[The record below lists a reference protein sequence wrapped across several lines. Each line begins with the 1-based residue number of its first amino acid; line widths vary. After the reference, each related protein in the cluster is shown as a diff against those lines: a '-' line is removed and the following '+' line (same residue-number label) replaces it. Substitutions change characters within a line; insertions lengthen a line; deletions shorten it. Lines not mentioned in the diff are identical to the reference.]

1 MRKLFLLIIIIAAG
15 WWWFSNPNQN
25 AHERLQELAQQS
37 HSTYT
42 AIEAQDWPARFSR
55 LWHIHQAV
63 ESTIDRKHFVPLD
76 EMPLLL
82 RQAIIATEDKRFYD
96 HGPIDFIGISRAI
109 FVNYQ
114 AGKTVE
120 GGSTI
125 TQQLVKNLFL
135 TNDRS
140 WLRKGEE
147 LLLAS
152 QLERVYS
159 KDKILEIYLNTIYYG
174 AGAYGIQEAAQTY
187 FGCDVRDLTL
197 AQCAMLAGLPKS
209 PSALN
214 PLAHYEDAKARQQ
227 VVLALMTEQ
236 GMISPKMAK
245 AAYEENLHFQKD

>member
-1 MRKLFLLIIIIAAG
+1 MRKLLLLFLVLIAG
-15 WWWFSNPNQN
+15 WWWLSDPNQDPQ
-25 AHERLQELAQQS
+25 EKLQELAKQS
-37 HSTYT
+37 HSTYS
-42 AIEAQDWPARFSR
+42 AVEAQDWPTRFSR
-55 LWHIHQAV
+55 WWDIKKAV
-63 ESTIDRKHFVPLD
+63 ESSIERSRFVPLD

-109 FVNYQ
+109 LVNYQ
-114 AGKTVE
+114 AGETLE

-159 KDKILEIYLNTIYYG
+159 KDEILEMYLNTIYYG
-174 AGAYGIQEAAQTY
+174 AGAYGIGDATQTY
-187 FGCDVRDLTL
+187 FGCDVQSLTL

-209 PSALN
+209 PSSLN
-214 PLAHYEDAKARQQ
+214 PLANYEDAKVRQQ

-236 GMISPKMAK
+236 GMISPKMAQS
-245 AAYEENLHFQKD
+245 AYEEDLHLLKY